1 MTNAI
6 IRDVFTMFLRFS
18 RQLSAEDSLTE
29 VVAEQL
35 SRLRPFAI
43 RPDGSLMEWNHDH
56 TERDPHH
63 RHLSHLYPMHPG
75 RMITVEDTPELA
87 AAVRKSLENRGD
99 DGTGWSLGW
108 KVNFWA
114 RLKDGNHAQKLID
127 MQLRMVNDKEI
138 NYGWGGGSY
147 PNLLDAHPPFQ
158 IDGNF
163 GVCAG
168 IAEMLLQG
176 DADRPQILPA
186 LPTAWKNG
194 SVRGLRLPGNKTVDI
209 TWQDGKA
216 TDVVIR

>member
-1 MTNAI
+1 MI
-6 IRDVFTMFLRFS
+6 PPLFT
-18 RQLSAEDSLTE
+18 
-29 VVAEQL
+29 
-35 SRLRPFAI
+35 
-43 RPDGSLMEWNHDH
+43 GC
-56 TERDPHH
+56 
-63 RHLSHLYPMHPG
+63 
-75 RMITVEDTPELA
+75 A
-87 AAVRKSLENRGD
+87 AALVTPFTQ
-99 DGTGWSLGW
+99 TGSIDEPAL
-108 KVNFWA
+108 
-114 RLKDGNHAQKLID
+114 LKLID
-127 MQLRMVNDKEI
+127 MQLRMVNEKEI

-186 LPTAWKNG
+186 LPKAWKNG
-194 SVRGLRLPGNKTVDI
+194 WVKGLRLPGNKTVDI